1 MGLIQ
6 GAIRNRHAMAVV
18 ALGTIAIG
26 VVAASRIP
34 IDILPAFRAPAV
46 QSMTFYSG
54 MPAGVVEKNITNRL
68 ERWTG
73 QASGTQLQESK
84 SMVGVSVI
92 RNYFSDGTDPNTAL
106 TQVNSLAM
114 SNLRYLPP
122 GTLPP
127 IVMPFD
133 PTATLPTCILSVAS
147 EKFGEG
153 ELQDIGRYELRSA
166 IQSVNGA
173 VAPAVFGGKSRAIMA
188 YVDRDKVE
196 ARGLSPVTIVEA
208 IRDSN
213 LMLPTGGA
221 KIGDIDYQIESNSMY
236 DTPGSMERI
245 PIEARLGNAGYV
257 GDVGKVEDAARIQTG
272 LVRIN
277 GRRQVYVPVY
287 RQQGASTLDVVDGVK
302 AALPSMRQR
311 IPDGIDLQVVMDQS
325 VYVRNAIESLVHEGV
340 LGAILAAGMILV
352 FLGSFRST
360 VIAVV
365 TIPLALL
372 TAIAGLLV
380 TGNSINSMTLG
391 GMALAIGPLVDNAIV
406 VLENT
411 HRHLAMG
418 KSPAKAALDAAQEV
432 ALPVLVATL
441 TTIIVLVPIA
451 LSPGMGKFL
460 FSPLALT
467 VAVAMIGS
475 YAFAMTLVPCW
486 CAAWLKHDSDH
497 GSEPHAADAA
507 STPKRKGIWSR
518 LHGGVEATL
527 DAIASVYEGL
537 LRRILKGRLAFLGLV
552 LIMLLG
558 SLALVPF
565 LGQELFPQVDAGQII
580 LTMRDST
587 GTRLETTEKSVIKVE
602 DFIRESIPSGD
613 LGMIISELGVVPDW
627 SAAYTPNTGP
637 QDAVIKIQLT
647 DHRSASAQDYA
658 VKLRAGLGERFPGL
672 QFAFNTGG
680 IVSTALNYGALS
692 PINMQVAG
700 KKLDDVRKVAQ
711 MIRASAAAVRGAADV
726 RIQQRFDYPQL
737 YIDVDHDKAAEL
749 GLTQQEVIQNVV
761 TCLNSSIQFARNFW
775 IDPVSGN
782 QYWVGVQYREEDINS
797 IDDLLNVPITG
808 KNTGGTVLLRNI
820 ATIRRLTAPA
830 EMTHVNYA
838 PVVEILANVSGRDA
852 GSVASDIEAAVAKMT
867 IPDGVRVEMRGEVKQ
882 MRASFGAMGAS
893 LAMATV
899 LVYLIMV
906 ALFRSFVDP
915 LIVLFVVPQ
924 GLIGVVVTL
933 YATDTTLNVQSAL
946 GIIFMVGIVVANS
959 VLLVDFAN
967 RLVSEGV
974 PVREA
979 VAQAGVTRLRPIMM
993 TFLATF
999 LSLLPMAIG
1008 AGRGGEANVPLARAV
1023 LGGLVAGTVLTLLA
1037 VPTLYTLLRR
1047 DRPSPPPGEPVVSPE
1062 PTPSPA
1068 PHTPI
1073 LEAL

>member
-1 MGLIQ
+1 MSLIRGSIQ
-6 GAIRNRHAMAVV
+6 NRHAVAVL
-18 ALGTIAIG
+18 ALGTVALG
-26 VVAASRIP
+26 VVAAWRIP
-34 IDILPAFRAPAV
+34 VDILPAFRAPAV

-92 RNYFSDGTDPNTAL
+92 RNYFSDTTDPNTAL

-147 EKFGEG
+147 DRFGEG

-166 IQSVNGA
+166 IQAVPGA
-173 VAPAVFGGKSRAIMA
+173 VAPAVFGGKARAVMA
-188 YVDRDKVE
+188 YIDRDKVE
-196 ARGLSPVTIVEA
+196 ARGLSPVEVVDA
-208 IRDSN
+208 IRESN

-221 KIGDIDYQIESNSMY
+221 RIGDIDYQIESNSMY
-236 DTPGSMERI
+236 DSPGSMERI
-245 PIEARLGNAGYV
+245 PLEAKSGNAGYV
-257 GDVGKVEDAARIQTG
+257 GDVGKVEDASRIQTG

-287 RQQGASTLDVVDGVK
+287 RQQGASTLSVVDGVR
-302 AALPSMRQR
+302 AAVPSMRQR
-311 IPDGIDLQVVMDQS
+311 VPDGIDLQVVMDQS
-325 VYVRNAIESLVHEGV
+325 VYVRNAIESLIHEGV
-340 LGAILAAGMILV
+340 LGALLAAGMILI
-352 FLGSFRST
+352 FLGSVRST

-380 TGNSINSMTLG
+380 TGNSINAMTLG

-411 HRHLAMG
+411 HRHLGMG
-418 KSPAKAALDAAQEV
+418 KDRVAAALDAAQEV

-451 LSPGMGKFL
+451 FSPGMGKFL
-460 FSPLALT
+460 FSPLALA
-467 VAVAMIGS
+467 VGVAMVGS
-475 YAFAMTLVPCW
+475 YGFAMTLVPCW
-486 CAAWLKHDSDH
+486 CAAWLSHEPADH
-497 GSEPHAADAA
+497 ASEGSSAPGNAK
-507 STPKRKGIWSR
+507 KRGVWNR
-518 LHGGVEATL
+518 FHGAVEATL
-527 DAIASVYEGL
+527 DAIARVYEAL
-537 LRRILKGRLAFLGLV
+537 LRRVLRVRVLFLGFV
-552 LIMLLG
+552 LALLAG
-558 SLALVPF
+558 ALALVPT
-565 LGQELFPQVDAGQII
+565 LGQELFPLVDAGQII
-580 LTMRDST
+580 ITMRDST
-587 GTRLETTEKSVIKVE
+587 GTRLESTEKSVVRVE
-602 DFIRESIPSGD
+602 DLIREQIRSGD

-637 QDAVIKIQLT
+637 QDAVIKVQLT
-647 DHRSASAQDYA
+647 DHRSASAQEYA
-658 VKLRAGLGERFPGL
+658 DKLRKALGERFPGL

-700 KKLDDVRKVAQ
+700 KKFDDVRKVAQ
-711 MIRASAAAVRGAADV
+711 EIRTRASAVRGAVDV

-737 YIDVDHDKAAEL
+737 YIDVNQAKAAEL

-782 QYWVGVQYREEDINS
+782 QYWVGVQYREEDIDS

-808 KNTGGTVLLRNI
+808 RNTGGTVLLRNI
-820 ATIRRLTAPA
+820 ATVRRRTAPA
-830 EMTHVNYA
+830 EMTHVNYS
-838 PVVEILANVSGRDA
+838 PVVEVLANVSGRDA
-852 GSVASDIEAAVAKMT
+852 GGVASDIENAVATMT
-867 IPDGVRVEMRGEVKQ
+867 IPAGVRVEMRGEVRQ
-882 MRASFGAMGAS
+882 MRASFSAMGAS

-899 LVYLIMV
+899 LVYLLMV

-924 GLIGVVVTL
+924 GLIGVVLTL
-933 YATDTTLNVQSAL
+933 YATNTTLNVQSSL
-946 GIIFMVGIVVANS
+946 GVIFMVGIVVANS

-967 RLVSEGV
+967 RLVAEGR

-979 VAQAGVTRLRPIMM
+979 VAQAGVTRLRPILM

-1023 LGGLVAGTVLTLLA
+1023 LGGLVAGTILTLLA

-1047 DRPSPPPGEPVVSPE
+1047 DRPNSPPGPLPASPD
-1062 PTPSPA
+1062 PRPLPLA
-1068 PHTPI
+1068 LP
-1073 LEAL
+1073 LETH